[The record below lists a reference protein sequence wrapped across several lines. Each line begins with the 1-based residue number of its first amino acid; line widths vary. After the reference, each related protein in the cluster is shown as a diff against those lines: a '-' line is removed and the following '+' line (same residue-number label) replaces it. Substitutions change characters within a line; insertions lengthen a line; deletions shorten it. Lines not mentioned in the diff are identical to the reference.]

1 LKVKGTLR
9 ATKPH
14 SLNDKIVEDFELVFK
29 GVSNMTQSELDK
41 KGANF
46 SLIHVDFMVGGPELD
61 ITTYEKDGTEVQLFR
76 NGNWV
81 F

>member
-1 LKVKGTLR
+1 M
-9 ATKPH
+9 
-14 SLNDKIVEDFELVFK
+14 I
-29 GVSNMTQSELDK
+29 QSELDK

-46 SLIHVDFMVGGPELD
+46 SLIHVDFMEGGPKLD
-61 ITTYEKDGTEVQLFR
+61 ITAYEKDGTDVQLFR